1 MRASK
6 ERGTDPTAG
15 ECLIVEWALALPL
28 TTAFADG
35 YTSAPVKARPLSTNE
50 TMEFRLWSSACLH
63 EALSGRARKSPS
75 FASNS
80 MYADSK
86 LELKQIPHPFS
97 SKLPQTLLY
106 SVAYP
111 AYFLSFSIFLEIT
124 LNFFPPIS
132 YLSSFRHFEIRKYRV
147 TKHSIEMYNLFTPKR
162 RMEKERQIR
171 RKLIEIITCIYI
183 AKYNF
188 FLPSREIRAI

>member
-1 MRASK
+1 MVGYRGRNDGHDTPAIVESMIRIFRCARISKRAVERDEGFWASK

-63 EALSGRARKSPS
+63 AALSGRARKSPS

-86 LELKQIPHPFS
+86 LELKQIPLRPNSRKLCSSALVRRLFS
-97 SKLPQTLLY
+97 FLFYFPRNISKFLPSHL
-106 SVAYP
+106 
-111 AYFLSFSIFLEIT
+111 LSFE
-124 LNFFPPIS
+124 
-132 YLSSFRHFEIRKYRV
+132 LSSFR
-147 TKHSIEMYNLFTPKR
+147 N
-162 RMEKERQIR
+162 
-171 RKLIEIITCIYI
+171 
-183 AKYNF
+183 
-188 FLPSREIRAI
+188 